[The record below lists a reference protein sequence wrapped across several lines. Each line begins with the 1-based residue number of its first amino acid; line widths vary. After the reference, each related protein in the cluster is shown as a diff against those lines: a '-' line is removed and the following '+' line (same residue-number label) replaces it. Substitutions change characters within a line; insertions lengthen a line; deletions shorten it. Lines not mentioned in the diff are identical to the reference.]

1 MDFYRQVGDDSHEV
15 LSQYAALVAA
25 IDLQGLTTFDLLNF
39 ANSTDRSAASSR
51 LAKRLGRSIREI
63 DSFLDN
69 IKAKNEVTLT
79 PGTVELEIKCVST
92 GLATLDAQLGGGIV
106 IGEVSEV
113 YGASGS
119 GKSQFLLHILAEYLR
134 NRHGKCVY
142 ISTEAPIETRRLES
156 MMSTPMET
164 IFCIYCP
171 DLESQDHIIQTQLP
185 VLLKKHAEIEL
196 VIIDSISHHLRREDA
211 LTNVSYLSTK
221 IATQEQTLLS
231 LSMYKNIKSNLDL
244 QHNHFFRSN
253 PMYRNISSRNLY
265 VISLHRQLQTLAT
278 LHSVAVVVSNQVSD
292 SFDKIT
298 SHDETAPLDYEYQLG
313 FIAGWDRQAI
323 CRYLQVGDP
332 SSTPRNSEAYS
343 RLMQTL
349 QQDPTK
355 RSKCDNANYDPRYKP
370 TFTEQQLQLID
381 QLHKE
386 NTTKRYLPTL
396 GYTWS
401 RRVSTRVLLIKTYRP
416 NLVPPAPVD
425 RETGLTYEQLDAGFE
440 VLLDIHSNKRKISSD
455 SGHYKDGQVALSDLV
470 TGWNIE
476 RHMRVV
482 TSSSGPSPGVLKNIP
497 FLIERSGL
505 KEVWGV

>member
-1 MDFYRQVGDDSHEV
+1 MDFFRQVGDDGHEV

-25 IDLQGLTTFDLLNF
+25 IDSQGLTTFDLLNF
-39 ANSTDRSAASSR
+39 ANSADRSAASSR

-63 DSFLDN
+63 DSFLDH
-69 IKAKNEVTLT
+69 IKARSEVTLT
-79 PGTVELEIKCVST
+79 PGTVDLEIECVPT
-92 GLATLDAQLGGGIV
+92 GLATLDARLGGGIV
-106 IGEVSEV
+106 MGEVSEV
-113 YGASGS
+113 FGGSGS

-134 NRHGKCVY
+134 NRRGKCVY

-156 MMSTPMET
+156 MMSTSMDD

-185 VLLKKHAEIEL
+185 VLLDKYAEIEL

-221 IATQEQTLLS
+221 IAAQEQTLLS
-231 LSMYKNIKSNLDL
+231 LSVYKNIKSNLDQ

-253 PMYRNISSRNLY
+253 SMYRNISSRNLY
-265 VISLHRQLQTLAT
+265 VISLHRQLQMLAT

-292 SFDKIT
+292 SFDRKT
-298 SHDETAPLDYEYQLG
+298 SHDEIAPLDYEYQLG
-313 FIAGWDRQAI
+313 FIAGWDHQTI
-323 CRYLQVGDP
+323 LRYLQLTYPWSP
-332 SSTPRNSEAYS
+332 SGNSEVYS

-355 RSKCDNANYDPRYKP
+355 RSKIDDANYDPRYKA
-370 TFTEQQLQLID
+370 TFTEHQLQLID
-381 QLHKE
+381 QLHRE
-386 NTTKRYLPTL
+386 NTIKRYLPTL

-401 RRVSTRVLLIKTYRP
+401 RRVSTRILLIKTYRP
-416 NLVPPAPVD
+416 NFVPPATVD

-440 VLLDIHSNKRKISSD
+440 VLPDNHSNKRKANSERA
-455 SGHYKDGQVALSDLV
+455 HYKDGRVALSDLV
-470 TGWNIE
+470 TGWDLE

-482 TSSSGPSPGVLKNIP
+482 TTSSGHLPGVLKDISFTIDN
-497 FLIERSGL
+497 SGL
-505 KEVWGV
+505 KEV